1 MSWITK
7 GVEDAW
13 AIQKDIM
20 RKAVEDEEQGNLMA
34 SRCFAVIQVLTQ
46 LCLPWMLEQPSSS
59 IMEEH
64 PLFRRLAKTHTIYK

>member
-20 RKAVEDEEQGNLMA
+20 RKAVEDEEQG
-34 SRCFAVIQVLTQ
+34 
-46 LCLPWMLEQPSSS
+46 
-59 IMEEH
+59 
-64 PLFRRLAKTHTIYK
+64 